1 MIGSE
6 PPVVTIDIE
15 TTSPTL
21 DSGERPNFQNPRD
34 FEIFTINVGAIES
47 DGSQSTAVFLRE
59 DSSPESELAVIESAV
74 EWCHE
79 KDPDVVYSYN
89 GESFDFIHLAG
100 RPALAAQ
107 EAHVEDTV
115 SPLVTQ
121 FLQGTQSIDLKKPI
135 WTKFGA
141 ALSFEDAVSR
151 ATGQPVARTVWQEF
165 DHGIPLAKERA
176 EAGLNPSPPDLQ
188 PSDIPILG
196 EYYLTYCDA
205 GKTATT
211 AFTELERMLTRYG
224 NNDVAAQFELAHA
237 VA

>member
-1 MIGSE
+1 MTGSE

-21 DSGERPNFQNPRD
+21 DAGQRPNFQNPRD
-34 FEIFTINVGAIES
+34 FEIFTINVGAIDP
-47 DGSQSTAVFLRE
+47 DGSQSTAVFFRE

-74 EWCHE
+74 EWCLE
-79 KDPDVVYSYN
+79 KNPDVVYSYN

-100 RPALAAQ
+100 RPSLAAQ

-115 SPLVTQ
+115 SPLVTE
-121 FLQGTQSIDLKKPI
+121 FLQGTKSIDLKKPI

-151 ATGQPVARTVWQEF
+151 ATGQPVPQTMWQEF

-176 EAGLNPSPPDLQ
+176 EAGLNPLPSELR

-196 EYYLTYCDA
+196 EYYLSYCDA
-205 GKTATT
+205 KKGSTT
-211 AFTELERMLTRYG
+211 ALEELERMLTHYG
-224 NNDVAAQFELAHA
+224 NNDIAAQFDLAQA